1 MLFVVAGHFRPDCEA
16 QRGPLEA
23 RFNEHLMQRVDR
35 VHFGGPLYGEAGTM
49 SGVMLVVEAAD
60 RAAAQAFLHASPYQQ
75 AGLYDRIEVTEIR
88 PEIGAV
94 R

>member
-16 QRGPLEA
+16 ERAALEG

-35 VHFGGPLYGEAGTM
+35 VRFGGPLYGEAGAV
-49 SGVMLVVEAAD
+49 SGVLLVVEAAD
-60 RAAAQAFLHASPYQQ
+60 HAAARAFLHASPYHQ
-75 AGLYDRIEVTEIR
+75 AGLYDRIEVSEIR
-88 PEIGAV
+88 PEIGGM

>member
-16 QRGPLEA
+16 ERAPLEA

-35 VHFGGPLYGEAGTM
+35 VHFGGPLYSEAGAM
-49 SGVMLVVEAAD
+49 SGVLLLVEAKDHAS
-60 RAAAQAFLHASPYQQ
+60 AQAFLHASPYHQ

-88 PEIGAV
+88 PEIGGM